1 MNNFLISFCFVLI
14 MNTSFSQ
21 DWLANQL
28 QQPRVSVANVSKY
41 NNVVSLFNAK
51 SIKFPSNRIFW
62 RAMKWNKVLELW
74 AFSDDSS
81 KYVLIKSFSICETIG
96 DLGPKRQEGDFQIPE
111 GFYYIDNFNPSS
123 KYHLS
128 LKISYP
134 NESDRI
140 LGNKEKLGG
149 DIYIHGGCE
158 TIGCLPM
165 TDSVMETIYL
175 INIYAKAVGQEQI
188 PIHIYPTKLTV
199 NNFNKMKK
207 DYFSG
212 KPEILDFWTNL
223 KEGYEYF
230 DKKRLLPSIIVDESG
245 KYKFF

>member
-1 MNNFLISFCFVLI
+1 MNKIFISFCFLFF
-14 MNTSFSQ
+14 MNSSFSQ
-21 DWLANQL
+21 DWLTTQL
-28 QQPRVSVANVSKY
+28 QQPRVAAANLTKY
-41 NNVVSLFNAK
+41 KRVESLFKAK
-51 SIKFPSNRIFW
+51 NIEFPSNRIFW

-74 AFSDDSS
+74 AFSNDSS
-81 KYVLIKSFSICETIG
+81 KYVLVKSFSICETIG
-96 DLGPKRQEGDFQIPE
+96 DLGPKRQEGDLQIPE
-111 GFYYIDNFNPSS
+111 GFYYIENFNPCS

-128 LKISYP
+128 LKVSYP

-165 TDSVMETIYL
+165 TDSVMESIYL
-175 INIYAKAVGQEQI
+175 VNVYAKALGQEQI
-188 PIHIYPTKLTV
+188 PIHIFPTKLTV

-212 KPEILDFWTNL
+212 KQDVLEFWNNL
-223 KEGYEYF
+223 REGYDYF
-230 DKKRLLPSIIVDESG
+230 DKNRLLPNITVDENG